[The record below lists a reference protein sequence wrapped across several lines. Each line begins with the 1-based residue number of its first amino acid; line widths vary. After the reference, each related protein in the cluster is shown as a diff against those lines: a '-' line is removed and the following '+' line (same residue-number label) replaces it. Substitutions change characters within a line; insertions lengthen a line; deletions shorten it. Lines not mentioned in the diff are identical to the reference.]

1 MTSEQY
7 IRELAKYRVEAADT
21 DPAVLAGH
29 IPLLEQLDRIDQS
42 SVALFDMSYLQ
53 YRFLTSR
60 FKFLLGLESD
70 KAKTEGMSFF
80 FELMNPDDLAVFFD
94 TSLSAFRF
102 LYSLPGKERKD
113 YKTCQDFRICR
124 ADGSWIR
131 MLQQI
136 VVLELD
142 RKANIWLVLIVNDL
156 SPLKDQE
163 IPSRR
168 YMEHT
173 KTGKRVLFAR
183 EEAEADSP
191 LSPRELE
198 ILGLIARGYPSRDIA
213 DYLRISVSTVNN
225 HRQHILEKMQV
236 ANTAEA
242 IRYAADL
249 AIL

>member
-1 MTSEQY
+1 VTPEQY
-7 IRELAKYRVEAADT
+7 FREIARYRVEAADT
-21 DPAVLAGH
+21 DPAVLEGH
-29 IPLLEQLDRIDQS
+29 LPLLEQLDRIDQS
-42 SVALFDMSYLQ
+42 SVALYDMSCLQ

-60 FKFLLGLESD
+60 FKFLLGFETEE
-70 KAKTEGMSFF
+70 ARTEGMSYF

-102 LYSLPGKERKD
+102 LYSLPVEERKD
-113 YKTCQDFRICR
+113 YKTCQDFRIRR
-124 ADGSWIR
+124 ADNRWIR

-142 RKANIWLVLIVNDL
+142 RKGNIWLVLIVNDL
-156 SPLKDQE
+156 SPLKDRD

-168 YMEHT
+168 YMEHVR
-173 KTGKRVLFAR
+173 TGGRVLFAR
-183 EEAEADSP
+183 EDAEADSP

-213 DYLRISVSTVNN
+213 DYLGISVSTVNN
-225 HRQHILEKMQV
+225 HRQHILEKMRV

-249 AIL
+249 DIL